1 MKKKTS
7 YFLLTIILITQVT
20 HAQELLREKNNAE
33 YLCVPVK
40 FIADFET
47 ENNLGFGPNEYL
59 VDGKDHIEPD
69 ITITNTESKVN
80 AKSLKME
87 CGDVAV
93 WGSSFFMKSQ
103 KDIVLGSGEGVGV
116 WLKSSNDVTVSFH
129 FKDANGTQFFV
140 PKELVEGGE
149 DWAYSY
155 AMPDSYRKANESP
168 QTINPNVTA
177 PFQFMGISIFTQ
189 NENVSIF
196 VDGLAVVKE
205 LAFDDPASVSIMPN
219 KLANIYNKGESIT
232 CYATS
237 SSDIIKLELK
247 DYHGE
252 IVEEKIADKS
262 LSWILPTE
270 KLGHYNLHILSYKD
284 EVADENLVD
293 SRLFSYGVIDGE
305 VGLNS
310 KLGITNHVRRYYYS
324 PKYVDL
330 MSLMGIGYSRI
341 GLLKEFAEQEDGS
354 YEINEFT
361 TNMINLAKE
370 KGIRF
375 ICILNDK
382 TPPVTEQ
389 LEGEFLEFCEFVLD
403 NYGDFIDQIELWNE
417 WSHAT
422 GTYTQYKDQ
431 QTAANYV
438 KLLSGIY
445 PELKDKY
452 PNITFIG
459 LGGENPQAYKENIIE
474 MYQAGIAPHMDAIS
488 LHPYRQPMLPENRS
502 VKVHNLSMAEQVDE
516 IIDLSKSYEGPE
528 KVYIT
533 EIGYPTHRLDWGI
546 SDKALAQY
554 MVKTIGYM
562 LTTKGV
568 EQVDWY
574 NLYNEDEMGAR
585 GNYEKPEEDPQLH
598 FGLFNGSEFNFAVKP
613 VAMAFRIF
621 SKMTYGLKG
630 ITQYD
635 NGEGFCKLTF
645 ADDQQNELNILWDNE
660 GEQEIQVSKADQIV
674 YDLMGNEIPNEGTI
688 LLSKEPVY
696 VISKKLISSAS
707 TGLIENDESLKI
719 YPNPTAG
726 AFNVEIPDFS
736 HRNKYSLEIHNLQGT
751 LVKKQKID
759 SPITSV
765 NMDQQPSGA
774 YFINLLGEKL
784 LPGKK
789 LIKQ

>member
-1 MKKKTS
+1 MKKKIT
-7 YFLLTIILITQVT
+7 YLLTIILITQVA
-20 HAQELLREKNNAE
+20 HAQELLRAKNNAE

-47 ENNLGFGPNEYL
+47 ENNLRFGPNEYL
-59 VDGKDHIEPD
+59 VDGKDHIEPEIIISD
-69 ITITNTESKVN
+69 KESKVN
-80 AKSLKME
+80 SKSLKID
-87 CGDVAV
+87 CGEAAV
-93 WGSSFFMKSQ
+93 WGSSFFMKFQ
-103 KDIVLGSGEGVGV
+103 KDIVLGTGEGVGL
-116 WLKSSNDVTVSFH
+116 WLKSSKDVTVSFH
-129 FKDANGTQFFV
+129 FKDALGTQFYV
-140 PKELVEGGE
+140 PKEFLEGSD

-155 AMPDSYRKANESP
+155 AMPDSYRKANATV
-168 QTINPNVTA
+168 QAVNPNVTA

-189 NENVSIF
+189 NGNVSIYA
-196 VDGLAVVKE
+196 DGLALVKE
-205 LAFDDPASVSIMPN
+205 LTFDNPASVNIIPQ
-219 KLANIYNKGESIT
+219 KLANIYNTGESIT

-247 DYHGE
+247 NYRGE
-252 IVEEKIADKS
+252 IVEEKVADKS
-262 LSWILPTE
+262 LSWILPTD

-284 EVADENLVD
+284 KVADENLVD

-305 VGLNS
+305 VGLND
-310 KLGITNHVRRYYYS
+310 KLGITNHIRRYYYS

-341 GLLKEFAEQEDGS
+341 GLLKEYAEQEDGS
-354 YEINEFT
+354 YEINDFT
-361 TNMINLAKE
+361 TDMINLAKDR
-370 KGIRF
+370 GIRF

-389 LEGEFLEFCEFVLD
+389 LEEEFLEFCEFVLD
-403 NYGDFIDQIELWNE
+403 RYGDFIDQIELWNE

-431 QTAANYV
+431 QTAENYV

-445 PELKDKY
+445 PKLKQKY
-452 PNITFIG
+452 SNITFIG
-459 LGGENPQAYKENIIE
+459 LGGENPQAYKDNIIE

-488 LHPYRQPMLPENRS
+488 LHPYRQPMLPEDRS
-502 VKVHNLSMAEQVDE
+502 AKVHNLSMAEQVDE

-546 SDKALAQY
+546 SDEILTQY
-554 MVKTIGYM
+554 MVKTIGYL
-562 LTTKGV
+562 LTTRGV

-585 GNYEKPEEDPQLH
+585 GNYEKTEEDPQLH

-621 SKMTYGLKG
+621 SKMTYGIKG
-630 ITQYD
+630 AAQYD
-635 NGEGFCKLTF
+635 DGKGFCKLTF
-645 ADDQQNELNILWDNE
+645 EDDQQNKLDIMWDNK
-660 GEQEIQVSKADQIV
+660 GEQEIQISKTDQVV
-674 YDLMGNEIPNEGTI
+674 YDLMGNEILNEGTI
-688 LLSKEPVY
+688 LLTKEPVY
-696 VISKKLISSAS
+696 IISKKLISSSS
-707 TGLIENDESLKI
+707 TGLIKNDESLKI
-719 YPNPTAG
+719 YPNPTTG
-726 AFNVEIPDFS
+726 AFNIEISDFS
-736 HRNKYSLEIHNLQGT
+736 SRNMYSLEIHNLQGT
-751 LVKKQKID
+751 LIKKQKVD

-765 NMDQQPSGA
+765 NMEQQPSGA

-784 LPGKK
+784 FSGKM